1 VPDAFNLFAALTSL
15 TALFSWLNYRYLK
28 LPTVIGLMV
37 IALVF
42 SLVLVLAGKLFVGLG
57 DQLAL
62 SIEGFSFGKTLLQG
76 MLGALLFA
84 GALHV
89 KIDDLMQ
96 QKFLILLLVT
106 LGLVTSTLLVGGVS
120 FLLFGFLGLG
130 VPFIYCLLFG
140 ALISP
145 TDPVAVLAILKR
157 LGVPRTLESKI
168 AGEALFNDGAG
179 IVLFLVLLEVAQGG
193 HEPTA
198 ASILVLLAKEVL
210 GGVAA
215 GLVIGWVAYRLLKSV
230 DNYQVEILVTVAV
243 VTGGYAVAQSLETSG
258 ALAMVVAG
266 LLIGNTGR
274 LLAMSERTEVRL
286 DDFWELVDEFL
297 NAILFVMIG
306 LEAVVISFQG
316 TLLIAG
322 ALSILS
328 VLVARL
334 ISVGLPVTLLRT
346 YRSFSPHAVKIMTWG
361 GLRGGI
367 SVALALSIPPGPER
381 DALVAVT
388 YAIVCFS
395 IIVQGLSVG
404 PVIQRLYPSGDFVAG
419 RP

>member
-1 VPDAFNLFAALTSL
+1 
-15 TALFSWLNYRYLK
+15 
-28 LPTVIGLMV
+28 
-37 IALVF
+37 
-42 SLVLVLAGKLFVGLG
+42 
-57 DQLAL
+57 
-62 SIEGFSFGKTLLQG
+62 
-76 MLGALLFA
+76 
-84 GALHV
+84 
-89 KIDDLMQ
+89 
-96 QKFLILLLVT
+96 
-106 LGLVTSTLLVGGVS
+106 
-120 FLLFGFLGLG
+120 
-130 VPFIYCLLFG
+130 
-140 ALISP
+140 
-145 TDPVAVLAILKR
+145 VLAILKK

-168 AGEALFNDGAG
+168 AGESLFNDGAG

-198 ASILVLLAKEVL
+198 ASVLVLLAAEVL

-215 GLVIGWVAYRLLKSV
+215 GLLIGWVAYRLLKSV

-274 LLAMSERTEVRL
+274 VLAMSKRTEARL

-306 LEAVVISFQG
+306 LEAVVISFHG

-328 VLVARL
+328 VLLARMV
-334 ISVGLPVTLLRT
+334 SVGLPVTLLRT

-367 SVALALSIPPGPER
+367 SVALALSIPAGPER

-388 YAIVCFS
+388 YAVVCFS
-395 IIVQGLSVG
+395 IIVQGLSIG
-404 PVIQRLYPSGDFVAG
+404 PVIQRLYRSGDFVAE
-419 RP
+419 RT